1 MKDIKV
7 TDSVKYIGVDDH
19 DIDLFE
25 SQYVVPNGVS
35 YNSYVILDEKVAVM
49 DTVDARKT
57 DEWLVNLEEA
67 LDGRNVDYIVV
78 SHMEPDHAASLQVL
92 AEKYPEA
99 KVVGNAKTF
108 NMIPQFFT
116 FDLEGRK
123 VVVKEGDTLSLGSH
137 TLQFVMAPMVHW
149 PEVMVAYE
157 TSEKILFSADGFG
170 KFGALDA
177 DEDWACEA
185 RRYYFNICG
194 KYGVQVQN
202 LLKKA
207 AGLDIEIICPLH
219 GPILKENLGYYIGLY
234 DTWSKYEPENEGILI
249 AYASIHGN
257 TAAAAKKLA
266 EILEAKGAPKVVVAD
281 LSRDDMAEVIED
293 AFRYDR
299 LVLAAATYD
308 AGIFPCMED
317 FLHHLKAKNY
327 QKRKV
332 AFMENGSWAPMA
344 AKIMKGIVEG
354 FKNIEMVD
362 PVVTIKSTM
371 NDENIKTMEELT
383 ESIRER
389 GVLLPILVRKTNDEE
404 FEIISGHR
412 RTHAARLAGLEKV
425 PVIIRELSDDD
436 ATIVMVDSNIQR
448 EEILPSEKAY
458 AFQMKLEAIHHKGIK
473 GAESREVV
481 GEANG
486 LSGRQVSR
494 YIKLTNLLPE
504 LLEMVDEKK
513 IAIKLAVE
521 IAELSENEQQD
532 ILDYFNLGYKVS
544 LEQVKAIKNKEKSTE
559 IIERPEDKTKE
570 GTKVTISRK
579 KLKQYFPENYTKAE
593 MENIIYQL
601 LEKWKSDGYDI

>member
-1 MKDIKV
+1 MQCTRNV
-7 TDSVKYIGVDDH
+7 TNHIIWVGANDRRLN
-19 DIDLFE
+19 LFE
-25 SQYVVPNGVS
+25 NLFPVPRGVS
-35 YNSYVILDEKVAVM
+35 YNAYLIKDEKNTLM
-49 DTVDARKT
+49 DTVDASASMQFIENVAYALNGESL
-57 DEWLVNLEEA
+57 DYLV
-67 LDGRNVDYIVV
+67 VQ
-78 SHMEPDHAASLQVL
+78 HMEPDHCANIQRILEL
-92 AEKYPEA
+92 YPEA
-99 KVVGNAKTF
+99 KVVGNAKTMQ
-108 NMIPQFFT
+108 MIGQFFDV
-116 FDLEGRK
+116 DLEDRK
-123 VVVKEGDTLSLGSH
+123 IVVKEGDTLSLGSH

-371 NDENIKTMEELT
+371 NDENIKTMEELA
-383 ESIRER
+383 
-389 GVLLPILVRKTNDEE
+389 D
-404 FEIISGHR
+404 
-412 RTHAARLAGLEKV
+412 
-425 PVIIRELSDDD
+425 
-436 ATIVMVDSNIQR
+436 
-448 EEILPSEKAY
+448 
-458 AFQMKLEAIHHKGIK
+458 
-473 GAESREVV
+473 
-481 GEANG
+481 
-486 LSGRQVSR
+486 
-494 YIKLTNLLPE
+494 NLL
-504 LLEMVDEKK
+504 
-513 IAIKLAVE
+513 
-521 IAELSENEQQD
+521 
-532 ILDYFNLGYKVS
+532 
-544 LEQVKAIKNKEKSTE
+544 
-559 IIERPEDKTKE
+559 
-570 GTKVTISRK
+570 
-579 KLKQYFPENYTKAE
+579 
-593 MENIIYQL
+593 
-601 LEKWKSDGYDI
+601 